1 MEKGCEMEKRHGA
14 RQRQDLAKMAL
25 QRVLKIVVRFLVV
38 QARERRYNQ
47 LEVVNAET
55 VCLRLKREQ
64 KALR

>member
-1 MEKGCEMEKRHGA
+1 MEKRHGA

-38 QARERRYNQ
+38 QARERRYDQ

-55 VCLRLKREQ
+55 VCLQLKREQ

>member
-1 MEKGCEMEKRHGA
+1 MEKRHGA

-38 QARERRYNQ
+38 QARERRYDQ